1 VKECKQNS
9 NFPFIK
15 IKSHIYNKL
24 IDKGFASVDLGWAVM
39 EFELHSALHHGETKV
54 DGLTEFDT
62 KKIKLEMSLSDS
74 DARETIIHEIYHC
87 MLEGL
92 GLDERN
98 FDGTRMFLTNEQL
111 VVGLSKQSAI
121 INKLNP
127 GLFLLLYN
135 A

>member
-1 VKECKQNS
+1 MKNNHQNS
-9 NFPFIK
+9 FPFIANK
-15 IKSHIYNKL
+15 KHIYNKL
-24 IDKGFASVDLGWAVM
+24 IDKSISGVDLGWGFM
-39 EFELHSALHHGETKV
+39 EFELHSSLFHGDTKV
-54 DGLTEFDT
+54 DGLTEFDS
-62 KKIKLEMSLSDS
+62 KKIKLEMSLSDL
-74 DARETIIHEIYHC
+74 DARETIIHELYHC

-127 GLFLLLYN
+127 GLFSLLYN

>member
-1 VKECKQNS
+1 VKDCTQNS
-9 NFPFIK
+9 SFPFIK
-15 IKSHIYNKL
+15 VKSHIYNKL
-24 IDKGFASVDLGWAVM
+24 IDKGCNYVNIGWAVM

-87 MLEGL
+87 MLESL

-111 VVGLSKQSAI
+111 VVGLSKQSVI
-121 INKLNP
+121 LNKLNP
-127 GLFLLLYN
+127 GLFALLYN